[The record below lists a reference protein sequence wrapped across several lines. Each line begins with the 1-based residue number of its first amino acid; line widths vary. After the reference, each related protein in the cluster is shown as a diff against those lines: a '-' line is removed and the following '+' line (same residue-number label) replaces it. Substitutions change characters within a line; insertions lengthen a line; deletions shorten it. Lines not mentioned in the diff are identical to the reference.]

1 MKRHHYIAYLI
12 LSILFAAGG
21 TGAGRCI
28 PDHLLRRRQVL
39 FHPSRANTD
48 DAAGHGL
55 VAESS
60 RHFSG
65 QQDRPGTFPSSVHPR
80 FVCTAYVALIE

>member
-1 MKRHHYIAYLI
+1 MKRHHSANLI
-12 LSILFAAGG
+12 LSVQFAAGG

-39 FHPSRANTD
+39 FHPSRANTN

-80 FVCTAYVALIE
+80 FVCTADVALIE